1 MKPASSWKRVFLFIT
16 RTAFALRLLKS
27 LSFLHGRIPIVLKRI
42 LKMFLKIL
50 FILAVIGFLILITSR
65 LVTGLYARP
74 RIYSAQDVPNR
85 RVAIVFGAG
94 LLRNGIATPVLQDR
108 VQTAANLYF
117 SGKVEKLLM
126 SGDNRFV
133 DYNEPAVMRQVA
145 LSLGVPEDA
154 IVLDYAG
161 RRTYDTCYRAKVIF
175 GVSEAILV
183 TQAFHLPRAIYLCNK
198 LGVDS
203 VGVEAD
209 QRVYRK
215 SSVLYWNTREL
226 LASAAALWDV
236 NISHP
241 VPVLGD
247 PEPIFP

>member
-1 MKPASSWKRVFLFIT
+1 M
-16 RTAFALRLLKS
+16 
-27 LSFLHGRIPIVLKRI
+27 HGRIPPVFKSFF
-42 LKMFLKIL
+42 KMLLEIL
-50 FILAVIGFLILITSR
+50 FVIALPGLLTLIISR

-74 RIYSAQDVPNR
+74 KIFTAAQVPAR

-94 LLRNGIATPVLQDR
+94 LWRDGTATPVLIDR
-108 VQTAANLYF
+108 VTTAANLYF
-117 SGKVEKLLM
+117 AGKVEKLLM

-133 DYNEPAVMRQVA
+133 DYNEPAVMRELA
-145 LSLGVPEDA
+145 LSLGIPNDA

-161 RRTYDTCYRAKVIF
+161 RRTYDTCYRAKAIF
-175 GVSEAILV
+175 GVTEAILV
-183 TQAFHLPRAIYLCNK
+183 TQAFHLPRAVYLCNH

-209 QRVYRK
+209 LRVYRK
-215 SSVLYWNTREL
+215 SSLLYWNMREL
-226 LASAAALWDV
+226 LATVAALWDV

-241 VPVLGD
+241 VPVLGN